1 MQIFNTSRLTVM
13 TLLII
18 LIVSPTKSH
27 SDISKAFPDMSNVFE
42 KVSFYD
48 ENNSFTK
55 FTGHENKVLL
65 VFLDT
70 HTVQMYALLLY

>member
-48 ENNSFTK
+48 
-55 FTGHENKVLL
+55 
-65 VFLDT
+65 
-70 HTVQMYALLLY
+70 